1 MRAALLSLLFVITLV
16 GCEANYRYPCQDPA
30 NWNNEE
36 CKKPACVATGECS
49 ENLVGQQAWDA
60 AHSGNTP
67 AAEEAAPA
75 AVEPCPAPAT
85 PTSEGVE

>member
-1 MRAALLSLLFVITLV
+1 MRSVVLSLLFVSALT

-60 AHSGNTP
+60 AHSGNQP
-67 AAEEAAPA
+67 AAEEAPA
-75 AVEPCPAPAT
+75 TTEPCPAPA